1 MKVAIVGA
9 SGAVG
14 QEFLRVLDERNFPID
29 ELVLFGSQRSA
40 GRKYTF
46 RGKEYEVKLLQHN
59 DDFKG
64 VDIAFTSAGGG
75 TSKEFAET
83 ITKHGAV
90 MIDNSSAF
98 RMDADVPL
106 VVPECNAED
115 ALNRPRGIIANPNC
129 TTIMMVVC
137 LQPLEQLSHIKRIHI
152 ASYQAASGA
161 GAAAMAELEQ
171 QYRAVLDG
179 KEPPVEKFAYQLA
192 YNVIPQIDVFTD
204 NGYTKEEMKMFN
216 ETRKIMHTD
225 AACSAMCVR
234 VPSLRSHSEA
244 VWIETEQPITPEQA
258 REAMS
263 HAEGITVIDDPA
275 NKRYPMPLFTAGEDD
290 VFVGRIRQDL
300 ANPNGLTFW
309 LCGDQIKKGAALNAV
324 QIAEYLIKVGN
335 IK

>member
-29 ELVLFGSQRSA
+29 ELLLFGSQRSA

-46 RGKEYEVKLLQHN
+46 RGKEIEVKLLQHN
-59 DDFKG
+59 DDFMG

-98 RMDADVPL
+98 RMDDDVPL
-106 VVPECNAED
+106 VVPECNAAD
-115 ALNRPRGIIANPNC
+115 ALSRPRNIIANPNC
-129 TTIMMVVC
+129 TTIMMVVALQC
-137 LQPLEQLSHIKRIHI
+137 LENISHIRRIHV

-171 QYRAVLDG
+171 QYREVLAG
-179 KEPPVEKFAYQLA
+179 KPATVDKFAYQLA
-192 YNVIPQIDVFTD
+192 YNVIPQIDSFTD

-225 AACSAMCVR
+225 ALCSAMCVR

-244 VWIETEQPITPEQA
+244 IWAETECPVSPDRFAQA
-258 REAMS
+258 IREGKGVQLM
-263 HAEGITVIDDPA
+263 DDPA
-275 NKRYPMPLFTAGEDD
+275 NKVYPMPLFLAGKDD
-290 VFVGRIRQDL
+290 VYVGRIRRDL
-300 ANPNGLTFW
+300 ANPNGITFW
-309 LCGDQIKKGAALNAV
+309 LVGDQIKKGAALNAV
-324 QIAEYLIKVGN
+324 QIAEYLISL
-335 IK
+335 